1 MNKYAIPAA
10 LLLLPSTVLAAPIMD
25 VRPMASM
32 VWMIFL
38 VLMGVVIIKAVLKSK
53 SFKGWSGEFR
63 VRQAVTTQLDKD
75 DYRQFHD
82 VTLPTADGT
91 TQIDH
96 IIVSIY
102 GVFVIETKNMGG
114 WIFGDPSH
122 PKWTQTFG
130 KSKNSFQNPIRQ
142 NYKHIKELEALLQ
155 IGEDKLF
162 SVVVFTGDAEFKTD
176 MPDNVIRS
184 GQLPR
189 YIYANST
196 PLLTENETQS
206 ILLKI
211 NASMLEQSQ
220 ETSRQHVHYLN
231 RKFGNSA
238 DETHRKK
245 QLVLLKIVGIFG
257 IFLIVTLFL
266 NSPKSPMK
274 EPAPP
279 ASTTAS
285 KPMPAIPIAFQHH
298 ELPKPKIVPR
308 SEEYGILTLSAK
320 KDTYVTLYDANNA
333 EAVRMEIKKGQSE
346 EVEIR
351 KGAYTAEILQT
362 GKREVSTV
370 SFIGDTGLL
379 EF

>member
-155 IGEDKLF
+155 IGEGKLF

-184 GQLPR
+184 SQLAR
-189 YIYANST
+189 YILAKNT
-196 PLLTENETQS
+196 PLLTESEVQR

-211 NASMLEQSQ
+211 NGSMLKRSQ
-220 ETSRQHVHYLN
+220 ETSRQHILNLN
-231 RKFGNSA
+231 RKFGNGA
-238 DETHRKK
+238 DETDRER
-245 QLVLLKIVGIFG
+245 QLILLKMGGLVGT
-257 IFLIVTLFL
+257 FLVVAVFL
-266 NSPKSPMK
+266 NSLKTPTH
-274 EPAPP
+274 EPDAHLP
-279 ASTTAS
+279 TTVS
-285 KPMPAIPIAFQHH
+285 KPLPTAPEAPVVFQRH
-298 ELPKPKIVPR
+298 ELPKPKKVPR
-308 SEEYGILTLSAK
+308 S
-320 KDTYVTLYDANNA
+320 DV
-333 EAVRMEIKKGQSE
+333 
-346 EVEIR
+346 
-351 KGAYTAEILQT
+351 
-362 GKREVSTV
+362 
-370 SFIGDTGLL
+370 
-379 EF
+379 